1 MSDLPPLLRDQ
12 RKVDADHL
20 KLLAIFHFVGS
31 GLALLGL
38 LFLFAH
44 YSFMHFLFTNPKMLE
59 GQKGGGPPPAELF
72 AIFKWFYL
80 GFGVWLAG
88 CFVLNLLAA
97 FALRARKH
105 RTFTLVIA
113 GLNCVHLPLG
123 TILGVFTIVVLLR
136 DSVRELYEIKPAP
149 GI

>member
-20 KLLAIFHFVGS
+20 KLLAIFHFVGA

-44 YSFMHFLFTNPKMLE
+44 YSFMHFFLTNPKMLE
-59 GQKGGGPPPAELF
+59 GSKGGGPPPAEIFSILRWIYLF
-72 AIFKWFYL
+72 
-80 GFGVWLAG
+80 FGGWLVGCFSLNVLAG
-88 CFVLNLLAA
+88 

-105 RTFTLVIA
+105 RTFTLVVA
-113 GLNCVHLPLG
+113 GLNCVHMPMG
-123 TILGVFTIVVLLR
+123 SVLGVFTIVVLLR
-136 DSVRELYEIKPAP
+136 DSVRELYEKNPTP